1 MNVSIQQAGQTMALN
16 RFSVTQEQQNE
27 PLREC
32 VRIALDR
39 YLEQM
44 DGHNVHGIYRMV
56 LDEVE
61 PPMLEAVLRHCAG
74 NQSRAA
80 QMLGMSR
87 STLRKKLADYAL
99 NT

>member
-1 MNVSIQQAGQTMALN
+1 MNVGIRQAEQAPTRN
-16 RFSVTQEQQNE
+16 RFSVDQGQHSQ

-39 YLEQM
+39 YFAQM
-44 DGHNVHGIYRMV
+44 DGHSMHGIYRMV

-61 PPMLEAVLRHCAG
+61 PPILEAVLRHCGG

-80 QMLGMSR
+80 EMLGMSR
-87 STLRKKLADYAL
+87 STLRKKLAEYAL

>member
-1 MNVSIQQAGQTMALN
+1 MNVGIRQAEQAPTRN
-16 RFSVTQEQQNE
+16 RFSVDQGQQNK

-32 VRIALDR
+32 VRIALDQ
-39 YLEQM
+39 YFAQM
-44 DGHNVHGIYRMV
+44 DGHSIQGIYRMV

-61 PPMLEAVLRHCAG
+61 PPMLEAVLRHCGG

-80 QMLGMSR
+80 EILGMSR
-87 STLRKKLADYAL
+87 STLRKKLAEYAL